1 MRFTSPAPLELRRMA
16 AFAFVL
22 AFSFAFASVASAQ
35 TPRPIL
41 GTNNSVVSEH
51 ATSGRAVLEF
61 HSGFWI
67 NLHHFLYAEARLRA
81 GESLV
86 EGGGATAPSIA
97 FENDPSPQWT
107 TALDYYAAHFI
118 HRDLLL
124 DYQLVA
130 IEDALTQFEAC
141 PDLTGRSSTSCNAGL
156 PAQLAAVLERAAP
169 NYRARWW
176 PQHDR
181 QNRIWI
187 ASVAPL
193 IRELGTTLST
203 DLAGIYKSAWPAAPI
218 PVDVAIYAGPFG
230 AYTSLDPVHIT
241 VSSADLRNTGLEGFE
256 VVFHEA
262 SHSLAAPVSDLIIA
276 DCRALNKPVPRDL
289 WHALLFYTTGVLV
302 ERALGSMQP
311 ASSSGANRS
320 SGTALASPTYVP
332 YAIRNGLYERDWQA
346 YQSALVQAWQPYLDG
361 HASFRGAILNL
372 VQAL

>member
-1 MRFTSPAPLELRRMA
+1 MCLTSPAPLDLRRLG

-22 AFSFAFASVASAQ
+22 ALSPVLASVALAQ

-41 GTNNSVVSEH
+41 GTNNSAVSGN
-51 ATSGRAVLEF
+51 ATSGHAVLEF

-81 GESLV
+81 GEPLV
-86 EGGGATAPSIA
+86 EGGGATAPGIV
-97 FENDPSPQWT
+97 FENDSSPQWT
-107 TALDYYAAHFI
+107 AALDYYAAHFI
-118 HRDLLL
+118 HHDLLL

-141 PDLTGRSSTSCNAGL
+141 PDLTGRSSPACNAGL
-156 PAQLAAVLERAAP
+156 PVELAALLERAAP
-169 NYRARWW
+169 IYRAGWW
-176 PQHDR
+176 PRHDR

-193 IRELGTTLST
+193 IRELGTSLST

-241 VSSADLRNTGLEGFE
+241 LSSADQRNAGLEGFE

-262 SHSLAAPVSDLIIA
+262 SHSLAAPVSDLITA
-276 DCRALNKPVPRDL
+276 DCHALNKPVPRDL

-311 ASSSGANRS
+311 PSSPGANR
-320 SGTALASPTYVP
+320 GAAAAPPSPAYVP

-361 HASFRGAILNL
+361 HALFRDAILNL